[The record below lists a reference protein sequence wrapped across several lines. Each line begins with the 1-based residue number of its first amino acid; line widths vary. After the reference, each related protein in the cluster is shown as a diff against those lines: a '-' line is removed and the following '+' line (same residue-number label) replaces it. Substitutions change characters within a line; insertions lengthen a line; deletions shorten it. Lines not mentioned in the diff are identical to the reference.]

1 LVHPHRSWQGPD
13 GDKRF
18 KLVSVGLLNGEQVGA
33 IEPWAFPGQD
43 GPPSPAKTDA
53 DRRAEELYLNLL
65 GRLTLSKGSASLWA
79 PAQAER
85 QLYSPAKTKPKPPKS
100 GSKHLQTHK
109 TGFLPQAEFAS
120 KSTPLTAAGQSMSE
134 QFNGRNHA
142 AEGAVENDRTYA
154 RRRAY
159 ARAGLVSGLS
169 FCETA

>member
-33 IEPWAFPGQD
+33 IEPWGFPGQD

-53 DRRAEELYLNLL
+53 DRSAEELYLNLL
-65 GRLTLSKGSASLWA
+65 GRLTLSGVGVTLGPSTSGA
-79 PAQAER
+79 PTVFAR
-85 QLYSPAKTKPKPPKS
+85 KPKPKPPKS